1 MVNDELNRIWN
12 EEIVAKFTALS
23 GNFRERPQENR
34 EQPHQRVLAQNTELE
49 TLLYPSK
56 NENILKS
63 PLHSRKK
70 NRSKG

>member
-1 MVNDELNRIWN
+1 
-12 EEIVAKFTALS
+12 
-23 GNFRERPQENR
+23 
-34 EQPHQRVLAQNTELE
+34 LE

-70 NRSKG
+70 NRSKGWI